1 MALALVVLRFA
12 VWTPDPSTRPALGH
26 RLGPTKWMLSSSWA
40 STVTLFGAIL
50 DGLLISQV
58 LPFDA
63 GIRLSGRDLIL
74 LSLVFGFVVV
84 LAPFVYSAT
93 ASRPSVPGGAPP
105 DGMPP
110 AGTGMPPVPEGSVG
124 TFLIAT
130 ALTMWAAFG
139 QLATLGF
146 AGGELSGDSAVFYVL
161 IVVLAIVA
169 LLMVRYSWVSI
180 RWVLEDQA
188 EHERRMTVAGAPG
201 AARPA
206 WKLL

>member
-1 MALALVVLRFA
+1 LVVLRFA

-26 RLGPTKWMLSSSWA
+26 RLGPANWMLSSSWA

-58 LPFDA
+58 LPFDV
-63 GIRLSGRDLIL
+63 GIRLSGRDLVL
-74 LSLVFGFVVV
+74 LSLVFGFIVV

-93 ASRPSVPGGAPP
+93 GARPSPGAGVPPP
-105 DGMPP
+105 GMPL
-110 AGTGMPPVPEGSVG
+110 APEGSVG

-161 IVVLAIVA
+161 VGVLAIVA
-169 LLMVRYSWVSI
+169 VLMVRYSWVSI

-188 EHERRMTVAGAPG
+188 EHERRMTVTGAPG

-206 WKLL
+206 WNLL